1 MQQKSKS
8 PESVGGSLGN
18 THLFFPERECIEFN
32 SHFGCNFWYLPQK
45 KEKKCHYTASS
56 RDELEKTPPSDFEIC
71 LSRDFAPID
80 PRAFGCKI
88 PTLANL
94 SILEGAYFPIH
105 PSFWQCIIRAFIFSL
120 SVLQHI
126 SSTYNAVTVAPTKDV
141 VTFGTVATSG
151 AGLNNSLKTA
161 GWSDGP
167 G

>member
-18 THLFFPERECIEFN
+18 THLFFQSGSVLNLTVILGVI
-32 SHFGCNFWYLPQK
+32 SDTSL
-45 KEKKCHYTASS
+45 KEKKKECHYTVSS

-94 SILEGAYFPIH
+94 SILGGAYFPIH

-120 SVLQHI
+120 SVLQHN
-126 SSTYNAVTVAPTKDV
+126 SSTYNAVTVAPTKHV
-141 VTFGTVATSG
+141 VIFGTVATSG
-151 AGLNNSLKTA
+151 GGLNNSLKTA
-161 GWSDGP
+161 G
-167 G
+167 